1 MDQKTKRFFSM
12 LPKLSKSIKTKLVVL
27 SLIILSV
34 PLLTLGVFSYT
45 NSSKS
50 LENLGKTNVKNSVKL
65 TIELIEEMQE
75 QVELG
80 IIPLQ
85 TAEEMVKQFILGEKN
100 ADGSRDMSNQVDLGE
115 YGYLYIF
122 DQDGNF
128 IAHPF
133 LEGTNVYDNNNEED
147 IRNAESLI
155 AAGEKGGDFVYFDY
169 KLPNDDTRIE
179 KKINYAET
187 DPFWGWTIIAGT
199 YLLDFNKPAKNLVH
213 VISIVSAIMLVLGS
227 MSILKFA
234 NSITKPIQKVTGRLT
249 QLSQGD
255 LTGEPLLVDSENEI
269 GVMTE
274 AMNQLQEK
282 LKQIISEISQ
292 SAEVISTS
300 SEELTQSAEEVQ
312 TSSEQ
317 IMATMEELASG
328 AENQA
333 HSSSR
338 LSQTMSSFSLNA
350 SEAREHGENVKQT
363 SEETLILTNKG
374 TELMTSSSNQ
384 MEKIDEVIRD
394 SYNKVQ
400 NLQNQSRDITK
411 FVSIINEIARNTN
424 LLSLNASIEAARA
437 GEHGKGFA
445 VVAEEVRKLAE
456 QSAASVGEISKIVEI
471 IQKEIN
477 KVSDSLNLGY
487 REVQQGTNQIHQ
499 THETFNRINSSISKM
514 VVEIERISDGLKFMD
529 NKAIEMNSA
538 VQEVAAIAQE
548 SAAGIEETSA
558 SSHQTT
564 TSMQEVSKRAKQL
577 SNLAENLNQLVQVFK
592 M

>member
-1 MDQKTKRFFSM
+1 M

-45 NSSKS
+45 NISKS
-50 LENLGKTNVKNSVKL
+50 LENLGKTNVKNIVKL

-227 MSILKFA
+227 MSILKFT

-255 LTGEPLLVDSENEI
+255 LTGETLLVDSENEI